1 MSVKQPTVSKNP
13 ELIKDNPVID
23 AQYTFKSV
31 NGSRITYNR
40 GDNVTSQ
47 GRFYK
52 CLKPTTQSP
61 LQNKSNWA
69 LTGMSETFKGS
80 VPPIKP
86 LENQLWMADTGK
98 LYIWY
103 KDISGFQWV
112 QI

>member
-1 MSVKQPTVSKNP
+1 MSNRQPS
-13 ELIKDNPVID
+13 ID
-23 AQYTFKSV
+23 TSSPNIETNSTTTPQYTAKNI
-31 NGSRITYNR
+31 NGSPVTYNR
-40 GDNVTSQ
+40 NDTITNQ

-52 CLKPTTQSP
+52 CLKTTKLSP
-61 LQNKSNWA
+61 LQDKSNWA
-69 LTGMSETFKGS
+69 FTGMSETFKGS

>member
-1 MSVKQPTVSKNP
+1 MSAKQPTISKTTQQI
-13 ELIKDNPVID
+13 EENPVTTS
-23 AQYTFKSV
+23 QYTFKSV

-52 CLKPTTQSP
+52 CLKATNQSP
-61 LQNKSNWA
+61 LQDKSKWS

-86 LENQLWMADTGK
+86 LENQLWMADTGV

-103 KDISGFQWV
+103 KDTSGFQWV

>member
-1 MSVKQPTVSKNP
+1 MSSKQPTVSKNP

-23 AQYTFKSV
+23 ARYTFKSI

-40 GDNVTSQ
+40 GDNVTNQ

-52 CLKPTTQSP
+52 CLKATNQSP
-61 LQNKSNWA
+61 LQNKANGA

-80 VPPIKP
+80 SPPIKP

>member
-1 MSVKQPTVSKNP
+1 MSAKQPTVSKNP
-13 ELIKDNPVID
+13 SLIQENSVID

-40 GDNVTSQ
+40 GDTVTSQ

-52 CLKPTTQSP
+52 CLKPTNQSP
-61 LQNKSNWA
+61 LQNKANWA

-86 LENQLWMADTGK
+86 LENQN
-98 LYIWY
+98 
-103 KDISGFQWV
+103 KD
-112 QI
+112 

>member
-1 MSVKQPTVSKNP
+1 MSVKKPEISLSTDTIAKNP
-13 ELIKDNPVID
+13 VTTP
-23 AQYTFKSV
+23 QYTAKSV
-31 NGSRITYNR
+31 NGSVITYNR

-52 CLKPTTQSP
+52 CLKSTNQSP

-69 LTGMSETFKGS
+69 FTGMSETFKGS

>member
-1 MSVKQPTVSKNP
+1 MSVKRPEISLTADTIAKNP
-13 ELIKDNPVID
+13 VTT
-23 AQYTFKSV
+23 AQYTSKNA
-31 NGSRITYNR
+31 NGSIITYNR

-52 CLKPTTQSP
+52 CLKTTTLSP
-61 LQNKSNWA
+61 LQDKSNWA
-69 LTGMSETFKGS
+69 FTGMSETFKGS

-86 LENQLWMADTGK
+86 LENQLWMADTGV

>member
-1 MSVKQPTVSKNP
+1 MSNRKPEISTVTDKIATNP
-13 ELIKDNPVID
+13 SITE
-23 AQYTFKSV
+23 QYTFKSV

-52 CLKPTTQSP
+52 CLKATNQSP
-61 LQNKSNWA
+61 LQNKTNWA
-69 LTGMSETFKGS
+69 LTGISETFKGS